1 MPTRVEPYAAE
12 GSADSADKP
21 PAVDSGGGLGFW
33 ARARKAVSPEVRR
46 ANETEEEASRA
57 LEIAAERTAR
67 WDEEEAAEDAWRTG
81 DPQARDWDANPL
93 NG

>member
-1 MPTRVEPYAAE
+1 MQYWFNTRTRQVEAADDPE
-12 GSADSADKP
+12 
-21 PAVDSGGGLGFW
+21 
-33 ARARKAVSPEVRR
+33 RARSHDLLGPY
-46 ANETEEEASRA
+46 ETEEEASRA